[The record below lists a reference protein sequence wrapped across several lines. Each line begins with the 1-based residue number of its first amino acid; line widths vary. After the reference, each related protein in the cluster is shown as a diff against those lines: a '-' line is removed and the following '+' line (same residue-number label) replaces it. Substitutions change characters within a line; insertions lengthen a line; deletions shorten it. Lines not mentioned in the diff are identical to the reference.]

1 MFQDL
6 NKNQLRSACRENG
19 IRNYGKMTTAQ
30 MREALTAI
38 QKPAKVYSED
48 DLAAMGREG
57 ADGKCPHC
65 GINHLENGY
74 LDTVTALDLADGDP
88 NLAIKAQT
96 HEFSCSGCIG
106 EWGKPVSLQTYRD
119 LATKHTAPKTKGISI
134 QKDREERNGI
144 KRPSHGGA
152 CAAVWDYCDEFV
164 AANDGK
170 LPMPKDM
177 KAWAASTGHNA
188 NNVVIEMYQW
198 RKFIK

>member
-6 NKNQLRSACRENG
+6 NKAQLRAACSENG
-19 IRNYGKMTTAQ
+19 IRNYGRMTTAQ

-38 QKPAKVYSED
+38 QKPAKVYSEEE
-48 DLAAMGREG
+48 LTAMGREG

-65 GINHLENGY
+65 DINHLQNGY
-74 LDTVTALDLADGDP
+74 MDAVTALDLADGDP
-88 NLAIKAQT
+88 NIAIKAQT
-96 HEFSCSGCIG
+96 HEFSCSGCAG

-164 AANDGK
+164 AANGGK

-177 KAWAASTGHNA
+177 KAWAAATGHNA
-188 NNVVIEMYQW
+188 NNAVIEMYQW
-198 RKFIK
+198 RKFVK